1 MAETDNQSVPAPRFD
16 PSRDPLKT
24 IFDSALEAFGSAFV
38 VWIMGGIAFSIAGG
52 FAGGMVPSLPPGFGG
67 PPSGPHHGWWRVV
80 RGDAFGVFFAIF
92 FVHSLWVAFHGR
104 ESGPGKRLERILSHL
119 REHWFSLIVGNAISA
134 WVAILVLRT
143 VPNFSPIQMLWHWA
157 WGMGVPIIREI
168 ATFLLGAS
176 TAATLGDWFSWYGA
190 NQMKLDFWLIY
201 IAGAFDDLGVPN
213 FKTLARWAWRRMRKR
228 NSPAAIVPG

>member
-119 REHWFSLIVGNAISA
+119 REHSA
-134 WVAILVLRT
+134 EGKART
-143 VPNFSPIQMLWHWA
+143 
-157 WGMGVPIIREI
+157 
-168 ATFLLGAS
+168 LLGYQARRPAVQHYENEFS
-176 TAATLGDWFSWYGA
+176 RLRIPVLLVVGDQDEPCMETTL
-190 NQMKLDFWLIY
+190 WLK
-201 IAGAFDDLGVPN
+201 
-213 FKTLARWAWRRMRKR
+213 KTLPNAGLWICPDSGHAI
-228 NSPAAIVPG
+228 NLEEPAAFNRAVGEFLNAVEHKRWRC